1 MLMLEEDFFFQPT
14 ESDFGCVGKKK
25 KKYVTCVLCSL
36 QWTQSAGVRTILD
49 WFWRAAAPTEP
60 FLCWRSPATSSGT
73 WRRLTMLTRWFTE
86 NTFVD
91 GIQSEVWL
99 TFSLHFSIVLCRLA
113 ATLSAGLRPC
123 FREVWST
130 SPRPRNRT
138 TSNALFLE
146 AATTWSN
153 CGSEFALCFFF
164 LSFFFSSCLSPH
176 APHFILFF
184 FFFCFILLLFLHLL
198 TFTGF
203 CLHVTREEDGQ
214 WKEDQKLE
222 AHSDWVR
229 DVGWAPSIGL
239 PTSTIASCSQVRFYL
254 FR

>member
-1 MLMLEEDFFFQPT
+1 M
-14 ESDFGCVGKKK
+14 
-25 KKYVTCVLCSL
+25 TCVLCSL

-73 WRRLTMLTRWFTE
+73 WRRLTTLTRWFTE

-91 GIQSEVWL
+91 VIQCEVWL

-164 LSFFFSSCLSPH
+164 LSFFFFFLHFPSCSSFYFIFFSSASFFFSFCTFNLYGVLSSCDQRGRRPVEGGPEVGGSQWLGERCRLGAIYWSSNQHHRQLLPGQILSVP
-176 APHFILFF
+176 LNVG
-184 FFFCFILLLFLHLL
+184 CFM
-198 TFTGF
+198 
-203 CLHVTREEDGQ
+203 
-214 WKEDQKLE
+214 
-222 AHSDWVR
+222 
-229 DVGWAPSIGL
+229 
-239 PTSTIASCSQVRFYL
+239 
-254 FR
+254 